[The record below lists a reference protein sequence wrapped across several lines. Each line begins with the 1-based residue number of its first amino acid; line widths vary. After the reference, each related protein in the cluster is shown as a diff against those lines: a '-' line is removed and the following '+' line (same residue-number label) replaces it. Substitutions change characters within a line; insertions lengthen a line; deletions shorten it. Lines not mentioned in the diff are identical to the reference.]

1 MSEEGLDSGLVQR
14 RSRFEITWRR
24 AALGVAALVALVV
37 VVVGVWIA
45 VAFIVYPNEYL
56 ERVLMWRGSDVGDYL
71 RNFPKRELAASPQ
84 PFHFGV
90 SLDED
95 RVREAFQSVLGNEDL
110 ETFLADN
117 YSQALIVI
125 QDDQVLYESYFNG
138 WERDS
143 MLTSFSVAKSFTS
156 TLVGIALED
165 GLIGSID
172 DPITLYLPELLERD
186 ARFERITIRDVL
198 TMSSG
203 LEFKENRWGLF
214 NGDDALTT
222 YYPDQRYISL
232 NNTHIID
239 EPGQYFLYNK
249 YHPQLL
255 GMILE
260 RATGRSVT
268 EWTQSRLW
276 DPLGMEFDGA
286 WCLDSEKSGFEKME
300 AGLNARA
307 IDYAKLGRLF
317 LDGGQWN
324 GRQIVSPEWVALA
337 SGTDSVGRAPSF
349 AEDEYY
355 GYMWWGFLRAYGPPD
370 FSAEGDHGQYIY
382 VSPAHRVIIVRN
394 GTQYGNGMGSHD
406 WVDIFGQVAAQLD

>member
-1 MSEEGLDSGLVQR
+1 MTKNETDRRQARSHSRFRITWKRAAVALATLVGLVV
-14 RSRFEITWRR
+14 
-24 AALGVAALVALVV
+24 L
-37 VVVGVWIA
+37 VVGVWIA
-45 VAFIVYPNEYL
+45 VAFIIYPNEYV
-56 ERVLMWRGSDVGDYL
+56 ERVLVWRGSDVGDYL
-71 RNFPKRELAASPQ
+71 NNFPRRELAASPQ
-84 PFHFGV
+84 PFHFGP

-95 RVREAFQSVLGNEDL
+95 RVRQAFQSVLGNEDL
-110 ETFLADN
+110 ETFLTEN
-117 YSQALIVI
+117 HTQALIVI
-125 QDDQVLYESYFNG
+125 KDDQVLYESYFNG

-156 TLVGIALED
+156 TLVGIALEE
-165 GLIGSID
+165 GLIGSIG

-186 ARFERITIRDVL
+186 ARFEQVTIRDVL

-239 EPGQYFLYNK
+239 PPGQYFLYNK

-260 RATGRSVT
+260 RATGMSVT
-268 EWTQSRLW
+268 EWTQARLW

-286 WCLDSEKSGFEKME
+286 WCLDSEQSGFEKME

-317 LDGGQWN
+317 LDGGRWN
-324 GRQIVSPEWVALA
+324 GQQIVSPQWVALA
-337 SGTDSVGRAPSF
+337 SGTDPAGRAPSF
-349 AEDEYY
+349 SDDEYY
-355 GYMWWGFLRAYGPPD
+355 GYMWWGFMRGDNAPD
-370 FSAEGDHGQYIY
+370 FSAEGDHGQFIY
-382 VSPAHRVIIVRN
+382 VSPSHRVIIVRN
-394 GTQYGNGMGSHD
+394 GTEYGIGPHD
-406 WVDIFGQVAAQLD
+406 WMNIFGRVAAELG

>member
-1 MSEEGLDSGLVQR
+1 
-14 RSRFEITWRR
+14 
-24 AALGVAALVALVV
+24 
-37 VVVGVWIA
+37 
-45 VAFIVYPNEYL
+45 
-56 ERVLMWRGSDVGDYL
+56 
-71 RNFPKRELAASPQ
+71 
-84 PFHFGV
+84 
-90 SLDED
+90 
-95 RVREAFQSVLGNEDL
+95 VREAFQSVLGTQDL
-110 ETFLADN
+110 ETFLAEN
-117 YSQALIVI
+117 HTQALIVI
-125 QDDQVLYESYFNG
+125 EDDQVLYESYFNG

-156 TLVGIALED
+156 TLIGIALDE

-186 ARFERITIRDVL
+186 ARFAQITIRDVL

-232 NNTHIID
+232 NNTHIVTP
-239 EPGQYFLYNK
+239 PGQYFLYNK

-260 RATGRSVT
+260 RATGMSVA
-268 EWTQSRLW
+268 EWTQTRLW
-276 DPLGMEFDGA
+276 DRLGMEFGGA

-307 IDYAKLGRLF
+307 IDYAKLGKLF
-317 LDGGQWN
+317 LDGGRWN

-337 SGTDSVGRAPSF
+337 SGTDPAGRAPSF
-349 AEDEYY
+349 SADEYY
-355 GYMWWGFLRAYGPPD
+355 GYMWWGLLRGDNPPD

-394 GTQYGNGMGSHD
+394 GTEYGVETHD
-406 WVDIFGQVAAQLD
+406 WMEMFGRVAAQLG